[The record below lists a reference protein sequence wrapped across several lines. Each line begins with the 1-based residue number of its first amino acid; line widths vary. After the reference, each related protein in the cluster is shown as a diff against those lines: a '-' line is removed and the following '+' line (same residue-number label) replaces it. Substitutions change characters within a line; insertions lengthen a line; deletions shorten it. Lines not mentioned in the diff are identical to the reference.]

1 MLPGWEATRCREKLP
16 WWARGMEAGRQAAQP
31 PLSPAWACVP
41 SGLEGACRPMSG
53 QTPKQPP
60 WHCSSLRN
68 QTQYKPLL
76 GGILFSPL
84 NRLEV
89 FYIRRKTTFE
99 LVVLFSE
106 LSFVFALI
114 KFPLTQI
121 SIKCGSHQR
130 QTLGTLGPLFSGRRT
145 CLCYGNDTP
154 EWADSGRQAPSKTLP
169 FRPCISA

>member
-1 MLPGWEATRCREKLP
+1 MP
-16 WWARGMEAGRQAAQP
+16 AGP
-31 PLSPAWACVP
+31 VS
-41 SGLEGACRPMSG
+41 S

-130 QTLGTLGPLFSGRRT
+130 QTLATLGLLFSGRRT
-145 CLCYGNDTP
+145 CLCYGNATP
-154 EWADSGRQAPSKTLP
+154 EWADSGRQAPAKTLP
-169 FRPCISA
+169 FRPCVSAQLPSETLWPRQGVSLLGMRVLFLQKYILRVLSKRVSRP